1 MLYTITYRLIL
12 SVMLIYLSGCVCN
25 IRYKD
30 ANDSTSF
37 GDSILRLNAYVSYYL
52 DDEMDIELDIKKENL
67 LIGKPVIT
75 VFFPSG
81 DTLHSTISK
90 YDDHLLYGCTN
101 FKRILRKN
109 DRLVVNVK
117 YRYYLNDKIISRDST
132 FLLYKDEDCE
142 FSLRL
147 H

>member
-1 MLYTITYRLIL
+1 
-12 SVMLIYLSGCVCN
+12 MLIYLSGCVCN

-37 GDSILRLNAYVSYYL
+37 GDSILRLNAYISYYI
-52 DDEMDIELDIKKENL
+52 DDKIDIELDIKKENI

-75 VFFPSG
+75 MFFPSG
-81 DTLHSTISK
+81 DTLHLIRNT
-90 YDDHLLYGCTN
+90 LYGCTN

-109 DRLVVNVK
+109 DQLVVNVK

-132 FLLYKDEDCE
+132 FLLYKDEDCK